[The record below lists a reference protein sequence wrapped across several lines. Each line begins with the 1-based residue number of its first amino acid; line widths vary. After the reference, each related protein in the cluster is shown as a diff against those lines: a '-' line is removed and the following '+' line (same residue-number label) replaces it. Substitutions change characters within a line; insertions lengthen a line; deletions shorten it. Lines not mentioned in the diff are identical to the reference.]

1 MTIVATSQR
10 HRTKAFRSPSLQQS
24 IVTNP
29 PPGVSRNQLDDQ
41 KDLTAVGSMDA
52 VQVAGFV
59 LQIMRF
65 GPDMQDTGEWY
76 RGAWETFRAFFRRNR
91 ESNASMAYIV

>member
-1 MTIVATSQR
+1 
-10 HRTKAFRSPSLQQS
+10 
-24 IVTNP
+24 
-29 PPGVSRNQLDDQ
+29 
-41 KDLTAVGSMDA
+41 LTAVALMDI

-76 RGAWETFRAFFRRNR
+76 RGAWERVCAVFRRNR
-91 ESNASMAYIV
+91 ESNMSIAYIACAER

>member
-1 MTIVATSQR
+1 
-10 HRTKAFRSPSLQQS
+10 
-24 IVTNP
+24 
-29 PPGVSRNQLDDQ
+29 
-41 KDLTAVGSMDA
+41 MDA